1 MKIEGE
7 YVFHGPRQDV
17 WELVRDPEVLST
29 ALPGAQQLTKVTDQ
43 EYVGEMHMR
52 VGPVSGVFS
61 GRLLV
66 SNEVPPQSYTLT
78 VDGKG
83 GPGFARGSGN
93 CQLIDLG
100 DGTTLMKYQ
109 GDIQIGGRLAS
120 VGQRMLDTVSKSMVR
135 QGLDTLDKALQAR
148 AAARAA
154 GQRVELEAPTQTE
167 FATAVA
173 RDVAGQML
181 LSRTTWIAI
190 AVILVVIAVVLV
202 FLLR

>member
-7 YVFHGPRQDV
+7 YVFHGLRKDV
-17 WELVRDPEVLST
+17 WELVRDPEALST
-29 ALPGAQQLTKVTDQ
+29 ALPGAQQLTKVTDE

-66 SNEVPPQSYTLT
+66 SNEVPPESCTLT

-109 GDIQIGGRLAS
+109 GDIQIGGRLTS
-120 VGQRMLDTVSKSMVR
+120 VGQRMLDTVSRSIIR

-154 GQRVELEAPTQTE
+154 GQRVEFEAPTQTE
-167 FATAVA
+167 FAAAVA
-173 RDVAGQML
+173 RDTAGQML
-181 LSRTTWIAI
+181 SSLTTWIGVAAI
-190 AVILVVIAVVLV
+190 LIIIVVLLV
-202 FLLR
+202 IVLR